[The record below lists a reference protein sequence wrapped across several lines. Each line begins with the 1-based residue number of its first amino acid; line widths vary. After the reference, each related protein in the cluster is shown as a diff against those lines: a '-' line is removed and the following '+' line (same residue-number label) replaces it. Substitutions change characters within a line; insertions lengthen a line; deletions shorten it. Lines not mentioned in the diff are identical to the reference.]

1 MNDTAGEQVD
11 DIWSR
16 LKQGLLSA
24 TKKTCE
30 LTQRKAYKKIYERV
44 SKDISEKRKLQ
55 KLWKGGWSKDKY
67 LDTKQK
73 ARHAVY
79 TEKEKFANVKYNK
92 ENIFSV
98 AKQMRTENQDV
109 I

>member
-44 SKDISEKRKLQ
+44 SKDISEKRKL
-55 KLWKGGWSKDKY
+55 
-67 LDTKQK
+67 
-73 ARHAVY
+73 
-79 TEKEKFANVKYNK
+79 
-92 ENIFSV
+92 
-98 AKQMRTENQDV
+98 
-109 I
+109 